1 MQIYGSSCNSWVL
14 QAAGILVKGF
24 APSLD
29 IMQQYRVCLAP
40 LRFGAG
46 LKGKIVDSWAHGLPV
61 CTTPVGA
68 EGMFPATSQTPEGF
82 PDTQVRL
89 SAWHGSCVI
98 VRQPLMVA
106 RNSGNQWANILALQ
120 VLRVSWS

>member
-1 MQIYGSSCNSWVL
+1 MCVQLELYFFAGGWQPFELNAVTRDKRLIPPDEFSKIPCDMFV
-14 QAAGILVKGF
+14 QAAGRHVKGF

-29 IMQQYRVCLAP
+29 ILHKYRVCLAP

-46 LKGKIVDSWAHGLPV
+46 LKGKILDSWAHGLPV

-68 EGMFPATSQTPEGF
+68 EGMFPATSHTPEGF

-89 SAWHGSCVI
+89 T
-98 VRQPLMVA
+98 
-106 RNSGNQWANILALQ
+106 
-120 VLRVSWS
+120 

>member
-1 MQIYGSSCNSWVL
+1 MLAVCP
-14 QAAGILVKGF
+14 QASGVHVKGF
-24 APSLD
+24 APSLN

-68 EGMFPATSQTPEGF
+68 EGMFPPTSQTPLGY
-82 PDTQVRL
+82 PDTQVQL
-89 SAWHGSCVI
+89 HCLAKSMYLLLLCYMHYALASASLHLVPES
-98 VRQPLMVA
+98 LMQ
-106 RNSGNQWANILALQ
+106 G
-120 VLRVSWS
+120 